1 MHDLTVILESTS
13 RLAVPLL
20 FVALGEL
27 IAERAGTLNLSVEAM
42 MLGSAFGAVALSD
55 VMGSPVL
62 GLIGGVGCGLLIA
75 VFQAEFSHRL
85 TVNQFLIGI
94 ALNILVLGLTGYLF
108 ATYQIVPQIFHK
120 VEIPLLHQIP
130 IVGKALFGQSAPFYA
145 IYALIPALGW
155 VLWRSRWGL
164 EVRAAGEDPD
174 AATLTG
180 VRVNRRRREAIYL
193 CGLCAGYGGA
203 YLSIGVV
210 GSFSPNMTAGR
221 GFIAIAAVIFG
232 AWTMKGTI
240 AGCLVFGAAD
250 ALRLALPA
258 LGYQLNAELLIS
270 APYLLALVAMI
281 LFVRRNRQPAALGLT
296 YTGAAS

>member
-1 MHDLTVILESTS
+1 MHDLSVILESTS

-75 VFQAEFSHRL
+75 IFQAEFSHRL

-108 ATYQIVPQIFHK
+108 ATYQIVPHIFHK
-120 VEIPLLHQIP
+120 IEIPLLHQIP
-130 IVGKALFGQSAPFYA
+130 IVGKALFGQPAPFYA
-145 IYALIPALGW
+145 IYALVPALGW
-155 VLWRSRWGL
+155 LLWRSRWGL

-180 VRVNRRRREAIYL
+180 VRVNRRRRESIYL

-240 AGCLVFGAAD
+240 AGCIVFGAAD

-258 LGYQLNAELLIS
+258 LGYQFNAELLIS